1 MNYVLYYVVSECEVT
16 KLPFLGPFG
25 RSGRLGRCG
34 RAHQNGS
41 VSGGGEQVWHRFGG
55 ARGPLLI
62 VSEFGAA
69 PLR

>member
-1 MNYVLYYVVSECEVT
+1 MVSEYEVT

-25 RSGRLGRCG
+25 RLERLGRP
-34 RAHQNGS
+34 RHVHQNGS
-41 VSGGGEQVWHRFGG
+41 VGGDGEQVWDRFGG
-55 ARGPLLI
+55 ARGPLLM